1 VAMNAPVN
9 RIRLSIDTL
18 VLRGVRPEDRH
29 AVARGLNEEL
39 TRLLGQPG
47 VAPGWARGGS
57 LPVLRL
63 PRLHLKS
70 APTAQTLGVQVGR
83 AIGRSLK
90 P

>member
-1 VAMNAPVN
+1 MSHTVN
-9 RIRLSIDTL
+9 RIHLAIETL

-39 TRLLGQPG
+39 TRLLEQPG
-47 VAPGWARGGS
+47 VARRLARSGS
-57 LPVLRL
+57 LPLLRL

-70 APTAQTLGVQVGR
+70 APTARALGVQVGR
-83 AIGRSLK
+83 AIGRSLR

>member
-1 VAMNAPVN
+1 MSPLVN

-18 VLRGVRPEDRH
+18 VLRGVRPQDRH

-47 VAPGWARGGS
+47 VAPRLAQGGS
-57 LPVLRL
+57 LALLRL

-70 APTAQTLGVQVGR
+70 APTARTLGVQVGR